1 MSSKRIQKR
10 LDQLFTD
17 IKQAEEPSLQQQ
29 VIAPT
34 APEPGVEHAWTTPEE
49 KPIHVKPK
57 QPKSKSLR
65 PEMGTRTPGSRTAD
79 ACQEWSNN

>member
-29 VIAPT
+29 VTAPT
-34 APEPGVEHAWTTPEE
+34 APEA
-49 KPIHVKPK
+49 
-57 QPKSKSLR
+57 
-65 PEMGTRTPGSRTAD
+65 GS
-79 ACQEWSNN
+79 